1 MTDDN
6 QGNQKQPNQRRKQSN
21 QNRRRRNQ
29 KQKQKRVDL
38 WRPVPALDDP
48 APIRPAADP
57 TALLRS
63 LGDPPLQGQGQVAG
77 HYVAAVIEK
86 AAGLATAL
94 AAAAGLL
101 DTGSDE
107 EPAA

>member
-1 MTDDN
+1 MTEN
-6 QGNQKQPNQRRKQSN
+6 GNQSGNQRRRGN

-38 WRPVPALDDP
+38 WRPVPALDEP

-101 DTGSDE
+101 DDGGDGD
-107 EPAA
+107 AASA

>member
-1 MTDDN
+1 MDSPN
-6 QGNQKQPNQRRKQSN
+6 GNQRRRSN
-21 QNRRRRNQ
+21 QNRRRRNA
-29 KQKQKRVDL
+29 KNKQKRVDL
-38 WRPVPALDDP
+38 WRPVAPLDDP
-48 APIRPAADP
+48 APIRPAPDP

-77 HYVAAVIEK
+77 HYVAAVVEK

-101 DTGSDE
+101 DSDD
-107 EPAA
+107 